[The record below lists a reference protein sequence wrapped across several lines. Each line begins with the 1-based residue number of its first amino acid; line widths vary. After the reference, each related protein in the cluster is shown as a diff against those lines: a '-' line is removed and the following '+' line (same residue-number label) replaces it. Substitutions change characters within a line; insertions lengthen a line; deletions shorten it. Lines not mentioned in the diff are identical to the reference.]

1 MKSTWKR
8 FLSLVLCMCMV
19 MALLPNVTMTAFAAT
34 SGTVTG
40 LADENIG
47 LSFTGDAD
55 NAWTATGTQIIGKAR
70 STSGSGCSDGKD
82 YSSTLTI
89 TNNKTTEA
97 TLSFDYTVVVS
108 DGTILVNYTT
118 TTADGSF
125 SQKLAAGGTVE
136 VEIKSGSTSA
146 DTMITMTNVKLV
158 ADVSATVTFQPS
170 ENGSYTVDGKTITE
184 VYTHTQSSIT
194 AYQVEATPAEGYR
207 FMGWYDVASGKCI
220 STDAKT
226 ALNFDSD
233 RTITARFV
241 SKELALFETGG
252 QVFDDLN
259 DAVTYAQANGQSKIT
274 LETDGSI
281 GGSYTIPTGITLLI
295 PFDEAKTCYTTTPA
309 PTTSQAGAKV
319 FRTLTMAE
327 GSSITLENGAAISVG
342 GQYYAAAGGSVG
354 KMVGPYGW
362 INMKSGSAITVQS
375 GATLYAWGFISGS
388 GSVTVESG
396 GSVYEWYQILDF
408 RGGSASSEMGNK
420 VFPFSQYAV
429 QNVEVPLTLHAGAS
443 ETVYTAVYAI
453 RKINPTSIPF
463 IGDEGMFKIV
473 SGSLTKAYDGATD
486 RIHYTIDGVAE
497 VNSLN
502 LKLAGMSV
510 SSSSYV
516 LPFTNNMTVDL
527 TPSSKLTVN
536 QTAALLPGVEVTIAK
551 DAELVVPSGKSL
563 YVYDADEWDGYCG
576 ASDAPF
582 ISVPYAPGRTGKRA
596 PLADVKVDVNGTL
609 TAIGGIY
616 TTAGGADICSSTGT
630 GVYNQQGTPGTETKT
645 YQYTQKGSVTA
656 HEIPITA
663 AKLHNADGTYTETAT
678 ANTGDVINYV
688 NGVWCGEAPTELTVT
703 FEANGSAEYP
713 VKGTMTPQTVNA
725 KTDTALNANSFTREG
740 YNFLNWNTAA
750 DGTGDSYADGAT
762 VNLTENTTLYA
773 QWTQD
778 PVITFDANGGKGT
791 MGTQTVKPNE
801 ATALT
806 ANTFTRADYDF
817 TGWNTAKDGTGTAY
831 GDKANIATN
840 ENVTLYAQWALHK
853 YHVRWLNGNSEILKE
868 GYYTCEENAC
878 YDMWFE
884 EDPEPTMPEDENY
897 TYKFLNRWTPYN
909 ETKGINGWGFN
920 PHEDVDFT
928 AVYNKFEKLTVTFN
942 ANGGIGTMDSVKI
955 ANGGS
960 GEYYMLPECGFTREG
975 YTFNGWLI
983 TGMVKMNEWGD
994 EEKLND
1000 ELWRRSEL
1008 LALSNLTLKANW
1020 ADDHSL
1026 TKVINKKDATC
1037 TEDGYTGDTVCAI
1050 CNKEITKGETIQSK
1064 GHSWN
1069 EGEITTS
1076 PTCENAGAKTYTCTV
1091 CNATKTEAIT
1101 ATGHTEVTDPA
1112 VEPTCTKSGLTEGK
1126 HCSVCNEVLVAQEV
1140 IPAKGHTEVIDPAVA
1155 PTCTEPGKTE
1165 GKHCSVCNVVTVAQ
1179 KEIPAKGHTEVVDPA
1194 VEATC
1199 TEPGKTAGKH
1209 CSVCNAVTV
1218 AQEVIPAK
1226 GHTEVIDQ
1234 AVKAT
1239 CTEPGK
1245 TEGKHCSVC
1254 HAVIVEQE
1262 TVPAKG
1268 HTEVIDQAVK
1278 ATCTEPG
1285 KTEGKHCSVCNA
1297 VTVAQ
1302 EVIPAKGHTEV
1313 VDPAVEATC
1322 TKPGKT
1328 EGKHCSVCNEVIVAQ
1343 TEIPAKGHTEV
1354 IDTAVAATCTKTG
1367 LTEGK
1372 HCSVC
1377 NTVLVAQEEIPAK
1390 GHTEVIDPA
1399 VAPTCTEPGK
1409 TEGKHC
1415 SVCNTVLVAQEV
1427 IPAKGHT
1434 EVIDEAIEATCTT
1447 PGKTEGKHCS
1457 VCKEVLVA
1465 QEVIPAKG
1473 HTEVIDEAKAPTCT
1487 EPGLTEGKH
1496 CSVCGAI
1503 IVAQTEIPAT
1513 GHTEV
1518 IDAAKAPTCTE
1529 TGLTEGKHCSVC
1541 NEVLV
1546 AQEVIPAAGHTEK
1559 AVAGKP
1565 ATCTETGLT
1574 DGISCSVCGT
1584 VIKAQEVIPA
1594 KGHTE
1599 VIDPAVEPT
1608 CTEPGKTEG
1617 KHCSACKEVLVAQEE
1632 IPAKGHT
1639 EVIDEA
1645 IEATCTTPGKTE
1657 GKHCSVCKDVLV
1669 AQEVIPATGHTEKTV
1684 AGKPATCTEPGKT
1697 EGKHCSVC
1705 DEVIT
1710 AQKEIPAKGHTE
1722 VVDPVV
1728 EATCTKPGKTEGK
1741 HCSVCNVVTVAQ
1753 KEIPAKGH
1761 TEVIDPAVE
1770 ATCTEPGKTEGKHCS
1785 VCNAI
1790 IVAQTEI
1797 PATGHTEKTVVGKPA
1812 TCTETGLT
1820 DGISCSV
1827 CGTVIKAQEEI
1838 PAKGHSWNEGEITIS
1853 PTCENAGVKTYT
1865 CTVCNATKTEAI
1877 DATGHTLVDVAEQ
1890 PATCTKAGHTA
1901 GMKCSVCDAILSG
1914 MEEIPATG
1922 HTEVIDAA
1930 KAPTCTETGLTEGK
1944 HCSVCNEILVAQ
1956 EVIPATGH
1964 TEKAVAGKPAT
1975 CTETGLTDGIS
1986 CSVCGTVIKA
1996 QEEIPAKGHTE
2007 VIDAAKAPT
2016 CTETGLTEGKH
2027 CSVCN
2032 EVIVAQSE
2040 VPAKG
2045 HTEVIDAAVEATCTT
2060 PGKTE
2065 GKHCSVCHTVTVEQK
2080 EIPAKGHT
2088 EVIDQAVEATCTEP
2102 GKTAGKHCSVCNA
2115 VLVAQKVVS
2124 AKGHDWDSGKILK
2137 QPTYGENGEMLYTC
2151 AICDEYKT
2159 EIIPKLVNGGG
2170 GTGGAG
2176 GGSSSAGSTTKTE
2189 TTINPDEST
2198 TKTETKPDGTVVET
2212 TTGKDGSTS
2221 KTTTKKDGS
2230 SVTESKT
2237 ADGTTGT
2244 VKTDKDGKTEAEAKI
2259 SNKAVEDAKK
2269 SSEAVK
2275 VPTEVKAGKDS
2286 NSAPTVK
2293 VELPKNAGETKIEI
2307 PVSDVNSGT
2316 VAVIVHED
2324 GTEEI
2329 VKNSKPTEDGVQLT
2343 VDGNT
2348 VVKIIDNSK
2357 DFIDT
2362 RNHWSRDEVNF
2373 VASRD
2378 IFNGVGNNLFGV
2390 SQPMTRGMVNT
2401 VLARLAGIDTTPKNG
2416 QKWYEVG
2423 TEWAKSK
2430 GITDGTNPEA
2440 SVTREQLATLLY
2452 RFYGSPAI
2460 SGTLRFAD
2468 AGAVSAY
2475 AQDALLWATQN
2486 GIMNGVGN
2494 NCVAPSA
2501 DAQRAQVAAMMARY
2515 LKNAD

>member
-19 MALLPNVTMTAFAAT
+19 LALLPNVTMTAFAAT
-34 SGTVTG
+34 DGTVTG

-47 LSFTGDAD
+47 LSFSGSAED
-55 NAWTATGTQIIGKAR
+55 AWTAAGTQIIGKAQ
-70 STSGSGCSDGKD
+70 STSGSGCSGGSD
-82 YSSTLTI
+82 YRSTLTI
-89 TNNKTTEA
+89 TNKKTTEA
-97 TLSFDYTVVVS
+97 TLSFDYTVEVS
-108 DGTILVNYTT
+108 EGTILVNNTT
-118 TTADGSF
+118 TTTNGSF
-125 SQKLAAGGTVE
+125 SKELEAGATVE
-136 VEIKSGSTSA
+136 VEIESGSTSA
-146 DTMITMTNVKLV
+146 DTMITLTNVVLV
-158 ADVSATVTFQPS
+158 SDVNATAAFVPA
-170 ENGSYTVDGKTITE
+170 ENGTYTVDGKLITE
-184 VYTHTQSSIT
+184 EYSNTQSSMT
-194 AYQVEATPAEGYR
+194 AYQLEATPAEGYR
-207 FMGWYDVASGKCI
+207 FKGWYDVDSGKSI

-1285 KTEGKHCSVCNA
+1285 KTEGKHCSVCN
-1297 VTVAQ
+1297 
-1302 EVIPAKGHTEV
+1302 
-1313 VDPAVEATC
+1313 
-1322 TKPGKT
+1322 
-1328 EGKHCSVCNEVIVAQ
+1328 EVIVAQ

-1487 EPGLTEGKH
+1487 EPGL
-1496 CSVCGAI
+1496 
-1503 IVAQTEIPAT
+1503 
-1513 GHTEV
+1513 
-1518 IDAAKAPTCTE
+1518 
-1529 TGLTEGKHCSVC
+1529 
-1541 NEVLV
+1541 
-1546 AQEVIPAAGHTEK
+1546 
-1559 AVAGKP
+1559 
-1565 ATCTETGLT
+1565 
-1574 DGISCSVCGT
+1574 
-1584 VIKAQEVIPA
+1584 
-1594 KGHTE
+1594 
-1599 VIDPAVEPT
+1599 
-1608 CTEPGKTEG
+1608 
-1617 KHCSACKEVLVAQEE
+1617 
-1632 IPAKGHT
+1632 
-1639 EVIDEA
+1639 
-1645 IEATCTTPGKTE
+1645 
-1657 GKHCSVCKDVLV
+1657 
-1669 AQEVIPATGHTEKTV
+1669 
-1684 AGKPATCTEPGKT
+1684 
-1697 EGKHCSVC
+1697 
-1705 DEVIT
+1705 
-1710 AQKEIPAKGHTE
+1710 
-1722 VVDPVV
+1722 
-1728 EATCTKPGKTEGK
+1728 TEGK

-1975 CTETGLTDGIS
+1975 CIETGLTDGIS

-1996 QEEIPAKGHTE
+1996 QEEI
-2007 VIDAAKAPT
+2007 
-2016 CTETGLTEGKH
+2016 
-2027 CSVCN
+2027 
-2032 EVIVAQSE
+2032 
-2040 VPAKG
+2040 PAKG

-2151 AICDEYKT
+2151 AICDEYKA

-2198 TKTETKPDGTVVET
+2198 TKTETKPDGTMVET

-2244 VKTDKDGKTEAEAKI
+2244 VKTDKDGKTEAETKI

-2275 VPTEVKAGKDS
+2275 VPTEVKAGEDS

-2430 GITDGTNPEA
+2430 GITDGTTPEA

-2452 RFYGSPAI
+2452 RFYGSPTI

-2468 AGAVSAY
+2468 AGTVNAY